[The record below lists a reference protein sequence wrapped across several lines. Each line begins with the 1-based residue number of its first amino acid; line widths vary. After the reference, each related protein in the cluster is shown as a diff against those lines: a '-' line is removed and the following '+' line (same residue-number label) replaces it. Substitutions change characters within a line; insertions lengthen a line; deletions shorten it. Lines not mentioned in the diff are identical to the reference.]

1 LSAWN
6 EPTIWFF
13 SGVEPLGR
21 EPMPHYYLDLRDE
34 DDLAVDEE
42 GLELRDVA
50 AVQEEATQSLAEM
63 AGDAVRGPSYDGN
76 RNHQMAIEVRD
87 ETGPVLQVKFTFQI
101 NRQK

>member
-1 LSAWN
+1 
-6 EPTIWFF
+6 
-13 SGVEPLGR
+13 
-21 EPMPHYYLDLRDE
+21 MPHYYLDLRDE

-42 GLELRDVA
+42 GLQLRDVA

-63 AGDAVRGPSYDGN
+63 AGDAVRGPSYHGN

-101 NRQK
+101 NKQK

>member
-1 LSAWN
+1 
-6 EPTIWFF
+6 
-13 SGVEPLGR
+13 
-21 EPMPHYYLDLRDE
+21 MPHYYLDLRDD

-50 AVQEEATQSLAEM
+50 AVQEEAAQSLADM
-63 AGDAVRGPSYDGN
+63 ARDAVRGPSYDGT

-87 ETGPVLQVKFTFQI
+87 ETGPVLQVKFTFEI